1 MDNKEISLETV
12 STNSKGA
19 LDVIST
25 NQFSEEQLARVNQLV
40 GEIDITESQAV
51 LQYGTSAQT
60 DISDFSD
67 TVLNQVKGKDSGYVG
82 DILISLTDNV
92 KSLEVDKIGHDS
104 GFLGKLVGQAKSS
117 ARKFIARYE
126 KMSTT
131 IETLVDELEKAQ
143 YTLLKDIE
151 LLDQLF
157 DKNIDYLKN
166 LEIFIAAGEAKLK
179 SLNEDDLPKMMAEA
193 DASQD
198 PSMIQKANDF
208 KQLVN
213 RFEKKIHDLK
223 LSRMIAIQ
231 AAPQI
236 RMVQNGDQVLVEK
249 IQSSILNTIPLWKNQ
264 VVIAITILRQ
274 EKALKAQQKVTETT
288 NDLLKKN
295 SELLKQN
302 TIEIA
307 VESEKGIVEIET
319 LQKVHADLIYT
330 LEETVRIQE
339 EGKVKRKEA
348 EVELDNMASEL
359 KQKLLAMK
367 TETK

>member
-1 MDNKEISLETV
+1 MDNNVSIEKV
-12 STNSKGA
+12 STNNQSA
-19 LDVIST
+19 MEVVST
-25 NQFSEEQLARVNQLV
+25 DQFNEEQLAQMNTIVD
-40 GEIDITESQAV
+40 GIDITESQAV
-51 LQYGTSAQT
+51 MQYGVSAQT

-82 DILISLTDNV
+82 DILINLTDSV
-92 KSLEVDKIGHDS
+92 KSLDVGSIGQDK
-104 GFLGKLVGQAKSS
+104 GFFAKVLGRAKSS
-117 ARKFIARYE
+117 AKKFVARYE

-131 IETLVDELEKAQ
+131 IESLITELEKAQ

-157 DKNIDYLKN
+157 DKNLDYLKN
-166 LEIFIAAGEAKLK
+166 LEVFIAAGEQKLK
-179 SLNEDDLPKMMAEA
+179 QLNEVDLPKFMEA
-193 DASQD
+193 AKASQD
-198 PSMIQKANDF
+198 PTEIQKANDF
-208 KQLVN
+208 KQLVV

-231 AAPQI
+231 SAPQI

-274 EKALKAQQKVTETT
+274 EKALKAQQKVSETT
-288 NDLLKKN
+288 NELLQKN
-295 SELLKQN
+295 SELLKTN
-302 TIEIA
+302 TISIA

-319 LQKVHADLIYT
+319 LKKVHADLIYT

-339 EGKVKRKEA
+339 EGKVKRQEA
-348 EVELDNMASEL
+348 EVELNTMGREL
-359 KQKLLAMK
+359 KEKLLVMK
-367 TETK
+367 NEQ

>member
-19 LDVIST
+19 LEVVST
-25 NQFSEEQLARVNQLV
+25 DRFSEEQLAKMNQLIN
-40 GEIDITESQAV
+40 EIDITESQAV

-67 TVLNQVKGKDSGYVG
+67 TVLDQVKGKDSGYVG
-82 DILISLTDNV
+82 NILISLTDNV
-92 KSLEVDKIGHDS
+92 KSLDVDKIGNDS
-104 GFLGKLVGQAKSS
+104 GFIGRIIGQAKSS

-131 IETLVDELEKAQ
+131 IEALVTELEKAQ

-151 LLDQLF
+151 LLDQMF
-157 DKNIDYLKN
+157 EKNIDYLKN
-166 LEIFIAAGEAKLK
+166 LEIFVAAGERKIET
-179 SLNEDDLPKMMAEA
+179 LNDIELPRMMEEA
-193 DASQD
+193 NASQD

-213 RFEKKIHDLK
+213 RFEKKVHDLK

-274 EKALKAQQKVTETT
+274 EKALKAQKKVSETT
-288 NDLLKKN
+288 NELLKKN
-295 SELLKQN
+295 SELLKLN

-307 VESEKGIVEIET
+307 EESEKGIVEIET
-319 LQKVHADLIYT
+319 LQKVHADLIFT

-339 EGKVKRKEA
+339 EGKVKRHEA
-348 EVELDNMASEL
+348 EVELNSMAAEL

-367 TETK
+367 TEA

>member
-1 MDNKEISLETV
+1 MSDNISIETV
-12 STNSKGA
+12 STNNQSAIEVVSTANFTDEQVAQMNA
-19 LDVIST
+19 LV
-25 NQFSEEQLARVNQLV
+25 EQ
-40 GEIDITESQAV
+40 IDITQSQAV
-51 LQYGTSAQT
+51 MQYGVSAQT
-60 DISDFSD
+60 EISDFSD

-82 DILISLTDNV
+82 DILINLTDSV
-92 KSLEVDKIGHDS
+92 KSLDVDSIGQDQ
-104 GFLGKLVGQAKSS
+104 GFISKLVGKAKSS
-117 ARKFIARYE
+117 AKKFIAKYE

-131 IETLVDELEKAQ
+131 IESLITELEKAQ

-151 LLDQLF
+151 LLDQMF
-157 DKNIDYLKN
+157 DKNLDYLKN
-166 LEIFIAAGEAKLK
+166 LEVFIAAGETKLK
-179 SLNEDDLPKMMAEA
+179 QLNDIELPKLMAA
-193 DASQD
+193 ANASQD
-198 PSMIQKANDF
+198 PAEIQKANDF
-208 KQLVN
+208 KQLVV

-231 AAPQI
+231 SAPQI

-274 EKALKAQQKVTETT
+274 EKALKAQQQVSETT

-302 TIEIA
+302 TIGIA
-307 VESEKGIVEIET
+307 EESEKGIVEIET
-319 LQKVHADLIYT
+319 LKKVHADLIYT

-339 EGKVKRKEA
+339 DGKVKRQEA
-348 EVELDNMASEL
+348 EAELDHMGAEL

-367 TETK
+367 NEQ

>member
-1 MDNKEISLETV
+1 MSDKMNVETV
-12 STNSKGA
+12 STNNQSA
-19 LDVIST
+19 VEVVSID
-25 NQFSEEQLARVNQLV
+25 QFSDEQVEKMNALV
-40 GEIDITESQAV
+40 EQIDISQSQAV
-51 LQYGTSAQT
+51 MQYGVSAQT
-60 DISDFSD
+60 EISDFSD

-82 DILISLTDNV
+82 DILINLTDSV
-92 KSLEVDKIGHDS
+92 KSLDVDSIGQDK
-104 GFLGKLVGQAKSS
+104 GFLAKLVGKAKSS

-131 IETLVDELEKAQ
+131 IESLITELEKAQ

-157 DKNIDYLKN
+157 DKNLDYLRN
-166 LEIFIAAGEAKLK
+166 LEVFIAAGEKKLQQ
-179 SLNEDDLPKMMAEA
+179 LNDVELPKLMEA
-193 DASQD
+193 AQASQD
-198 PSMIQKANDF
+198 PAEIQKANDF
-208 KQLVN
+208 KQLVV

-231 AAPQI
+231 SAPQI

-274 EKALKAQQKVTETT
+274 EKALKAQQKVSETT
-288 NDLLKKN
+288 NELLQKN

-302 TIEIA
+302 TIGIA
-307 VESEKGIVEIET
+307 EESEKGIVEIET
-319 LQKVHADLIYT
+319 LKKVHADLIYT

-339 EGKVKRKEA
+339 DGKVKRQEA
-348 EVELDNMASEL
+348 EVELNHMTAEL
-359 KQKLLAMK
+359 KEKLLTIK
-367 TETK
+367 KD